1 MADQKSYYADKTD
14 FKNDLTGAGG
24 MAPYDGPVI
33 YKGVIYTVS
42 SDPGTGFFIGRDCSG
57 NDRSMDAYFDSVDDM
72 LDSYR
77 LHDGA
82 ILGDVINKVEIV

>member
-14 FKNDLTGAGG
+14 FKNDLTGADG

-42 SDPGTGFFIGRDCSG
+42 SDPGTGFLLGVI
-57 NDRSMDAYFDSVDDM
+57 ALVTIVAWM
-72 LDSYR
+72 L
-77 LHDGA
+77 
-82 ILGDVINKVEIV
+82 ILIV

>member
-24 MAPYDGPVI
+24 MIPYDGPI
-33 YKGVIYTVS
+33 RYKGVIYTVS
-42 SDPGTGFFIGRDCSG
+42 SDPGTGFFIGLDCDG
-57 NDRSMDAYFDSVDDM
+57 NDRSMDSYFDSVDDM
-72 LDSYR
+72 LNSYK

-82 ILGDVINKVEIV
+82 IFGDVINKVEIV